1 MIFANDIKY
10 KGDAQ
15 TVARMKFIDALYRYL
30 DGENYENEKGQPEVR
45 KADPKLKG
53 WLSREDVQT
62 AFASL
67 LLKAYEATKP
77 VAPDAVRKSIAEW
90 AENDDLCDRLNALFE
105 KTNDPEDFLSFAKIQ
120 FKVQQ
125 DGCTV
130 SKTLIGRA
138 LTKLGFEARP
148 KKIQVEPSWGER
160 VSKNGARK
168 SDRL

>member
-1 MIFANDIKY
+1 MF
-10 KGDAQ
+10 
-15 TVARMKFIDALYRYL
+15 V
-30 DGENYENEKGQPEVR
+30 
-45 KADPKLKG
+45 
-53 WLSREDVQT
+53 
-62 AFASL
+62 
-67 LLKAYEATKP
+67 KAYEATKP
-77 VAPDAVRKSIAEW
+77 VAPGAVRKSIAEW

-148 KKIQVEPSWGER
+148 KKISGRTVVGRTCIKERGEEE
-160 VSKNGARK
+160 
-168 SDRL
+168 

>member
-1 MIFANDIKY
+1 M
-10 KGDAQ
+10 
-15 TVARMKFIDALYRYL
+15 
-30 DGENYENEKGQPEVR
+30 
-45 KADPKLKG
+45 
-53 WLSREDVQT
+53 SR
-62 AFASL
+62 
-67 LLKAYEATKP
+67 YEATKP

-148 KKIQVEPSWGER
+148 KKNKIQVEPSWGER

-168 SDRL
+168 SDRLWV